1 MNGSTVMGKFV
12 IESNGLQMYML
23 GPDGNLYKV
32 NFNNWTNTSGG
43 GGTSRTYKLYK
54 FVQNGSSPFSN
65 ITNHTSV
72 YGNGD
77 GVYYS
82 DQSGKHLANLGS
94 SSGTNA
100 FLELGTT
107 CYSVI
112 LPNIQS
118 VPGITYVI
126 YTVQR
131 YRDVYFVDGTK
142 HYGPNQYAIT
152 KSGTTDRVY
161 FVKSSTS
168 TSGVYAWNVYVSES
182 AGASSCADTTSLN
195 FGNGD
200 AYYATTTISLTPF
213 GSGHMT
219 GVQAG
224 QYNGTLVTY

>member
-12 IESNGLQMYML
+12 IENNGLQMYML
-23 GPDGNLYKV
+23 GPDGKLYKV

-43 GGTSRTYKLYK
+43 GTSRTYKLYR
-54 FVQNGSSPFSN
+54 FMQSGSSSFSN

-82 DQSGKHLANLGS
+82 DQSGNHLANIGS

-100 FLELGTT
+100 FLEWVGTRN
-107 CYSVI
+107 SVI

-118 VPGITYVI
+118 VPGITYVM
-126 YTVQR
+126 YQVEM

-152 KSGTTDRVY
+152 KSGTTDRIY

-168 TSGVYAWNVYVSES
+168 TSSVYAWNVYVSES
-182 AGASSCADTTSLN
+182 AGASSCADTT
-195 FGNGD
+195 
-200 AYYATTTISLTPF
+200 
-213 GSGHMT
+213 
-219 GVQAG
+219 
-224 QYNGTLVTY
+224 